1 LDCAEEFVVV
11 EGAEAVFGAEESLV
25 VVREFGAACSD
36 RLCDFPLVS
45 AARGTACSVARAL
58 LGDALPVARNLRS
71 FLETC
76 WITGA
81 AVAVVEVASE
91 LVETVMTVVFLE
103 GLLGC
108 AAAVVVVVV
117 AAVDAE
123 DGVEF
128 GAEPDLPV
136 CAVVVLEAAVVV
148 DGFGVVL
155 AALLAAGVAE
165 GVVVEALLLVAG
177 AVVVEAVVAMEEE
190 AFVLARDPFGGF
202 VVVERPS
209 LVGTLAEL
217 FVAVMAVEAGA
228 VEAGAVGAGAAGAG
242 VLDGAGVVTG
252 LGELAVGLVALG
264 ARLLWALVAGLDD
277 TSVGAAVGAVACVVL
292 GRASRLPEGLLS
304 LACPLVAG

>member
-228 VEAGAVGAGAAGAG
+228 VEAGAVGAG
-242 VLDGAGVVTG
+242 VLDGAGVVAG

>member
-228 VEAGAVGAGAAGAG
+228 VEAGAVGAG